1 MKPLLLSFFAV
12 ILCYSLFFDRGG
24 NHKHVDEINN
34 MIHTEAYDTRMSD
47 SIPFYACRFLFAEE
61 MGKFLPVRSLSQASN

>member
-1 MKPLLLSFFAV
+1 
-12 ILCYSLFFDRGG
+12 
-24 NHKHVDEINN
+24 VDEINN